1 MDAFDKQQTIN
12 DMKLTMRRLRI
23 SYSLELMDKC
33 GLPQVPKVGKFH
45 DIYLQGRL
53 EAANLHQL
61 AALSAILKAKYDH
74 GSALSEKYALL
85 NDKDQFRV
93 FISHSC
99 EQANEAQELKEQL
112 EYGGIDCFVASDD
125 IATASE
131 WLVEIVTQLE
141 HMDAL
146 ITLVTDQSVQS
157 ATCNQEVGFALGAG
171 KPVLSVMDQVPP
183 KGLIGSLQAI
193 ERKEESMP
201 KDVALEVI
209 GALMKYPVMG
219 PQLTSLLVHKLV
231 GYDEPDNS
239 FKVIGFCR
247 KALQQSSHLM
257 AGQIY
262 ELRKAARENAE
273 IARFASGRGPELIE
287 TLCQELEAKTGT
299 A

>member
-12 DMKLTMRRLRI
+12 DMKLIMRRLRI
-23 SYSLELMDKC
+23 GHSLELMDKC
-33 GLPQVPKVGKFH
+33 ALPAIPKVGKFH
-45 DIYLQGRL
+45 DVYLQARL
-53 EAANLHQL
+53 EAANAHQL
-61 AALSAILKAKYDH
+61 AALGAILKSKYGH

-85 NDKDQFRV
+85 TAKDQFRI

-99 EQANEAQELKEQL
+99 EQADEAQELKEQF
-112 EYGGIDCFVASDD
+112 EYGGISCFVASDD

-171 KPVLSVMDQVPP
+171 KPVLSVMSQVPP
-183 KGLIGSLQAI
+183 QGLIGSLQAI
-193 ERKEESMP
+193 ERKQDAAP
-201 KDVALEVI
+201 KDVALEAI
-209 GALMKYPVMG
+209 GALMKSPTMG
-219 PQLTSLLVHKLV
+219 PKLTSLLVRQLV

-239 FKVIGFCR
+239 FKIIGFCR

-287 TLCQELEAKTGT
+287 TLCNEFETKTATG
-299 A
+299 